1 MTLGS
6 RRPFRC
12 TRGLWVIMR
21 SSKSSQELGEMITVW
36 LSVPG
41 LQVSIRPDPFV
52 EWEPQ
57 VIAAPTIAAKYQPL
71 AEEVAADLRRA
82 YELCA

>member
-1 MTLGS
+1 
-6 RRPFRC
+6 
-12 TRGLWVIMR
+12 MR
-21 SSKSSQELGEMITVW
+21 SPKSSQELGEMITAW

-41 LQVSIRPDPFV
+41 LHVSIRPDPFI